1 MHKTIENLNYIQN
14 QINSKILKL
23 NTNNYNPKII
33 AISKTFKIDHILPLI
48 GHGHRDFGEN
58 KVQEALEKWTEIKKE
73 NKNIKLHMVGKLQTN
88 KVKFILPLFDFIHS
102 LDNLKLAKKISEEQ
116 KKHKI
121 KPKIFIQINIGNESQ
136 KSGIIK
142 SQLTE
147 FYNECLN
154 LGLDIVG
161 TMCLPPLDK
170 DPNIYFSEMK
180 KITSVLKLN
189 NISMGMSEDYLKAIE
204 YSSTYLRIGSRIF
217 GARSLFINIFVF
229 LLINF
234 TRIKKSFFDNAIHPA
249 VGL

>member
-1 MHKTIENLNYIQN
+1 M
-14 QINSKILKL
+14 
-23 NTNNYNPKII
+23 
-33 AISKTFKIDHILPLI
+33 
-48 GHGHRDFGEN
+48 
-58 KVQEALEKWTEIKKE
+58 
-73 NKNIKLHMVGKLQTN
+73 
-88 KVKFILPLFDFIHS
+88 PLFDYIHS

-121 KPKIFIQINIGNESQ
+121 KPKIFIQINIGNETQ

-180 KITSVLKLN
+180 KLNDNLNLKE
-189 NISMGMSEDYLKAIE
+189 ISMGMSADYLNAIKHG
-204 YSSTYLRIGSRIF
+204 STFIRIGSKIF
-217 GARSLFINIFVF
+217 GERNY
-229 LLINF
+229 
-234 TRIKKSFFDNAIHPA
+234 H
-249 VGL
+249 

>member
-1 MHKTIENLNYIQN
+1 MHKTIENLNYIEN

-23 NTNNYNPKII
+23 NINNYKPKII

-58 KVQEALEKWTEIKKE
+58 KVQEAIEKWTEIKSKNKE
-73 NKNIKLHMVGKLQTN
+73 IRLHMVGKLQTN
-88 KVKFILPLFDFIHS
+88 KVKFVLPLFDFIHS
-102 LDNLKLAKKISEEQ
+102 LDNLKLAKKISDEQ

-121 KPKIFIQINIGNESQ
+121 KPKIFIQINIGNEPQ

-180 KITSVLKLN
+180 KITSILN
-189 NISMGMSEDYLKAIE
+189 LNDISMGMSDDYLKAIE
-204 YSSTYLRIGSRIF
+204 YSATYLRIGSRIF
-217 GARSLFINIFVF
+217 GARS
-229 LLINF
+229 
-234 TRIKKSFFDNAIHPA
+234 
-249 VGL
+249 